1 MKISVNTKIA
11 SILKHNPAS
20 LDAIIS
26 LNRKFEKLRN
36 PILRKL
42 MAGRTSLAQAARIG
56 DVSVKDFFDTLA
68 PLGFESDENETEAA
82 EEKGTGIKPD
92 FIKNISPERI
102 HELDVRPLLSKDEDP
117 LQLIMKTIRALP
129 QDHVLKLINSFEP
142 TPLIALLE
150 KKGYVSYSEWADAT
164 TIYSFFYLSK
174 GEKKDDLSPA
184 FTTSSEEDFDRI
196 LNNFGNSKV
205 TINVRHLEMPQPM
218 LTILEELQKLPAE
231 KALFVYHKRIPVYL
245 IDELKEKNFDFRIKQ
260 ISTGEVEMLIWKG
273 K

>member
-68 PLGFESDENETEAA
+68 PLGFEANEKETETSQ
-82 EEKGTGIKPD
+82 EKRADIKPH
-92 FIKNISPERI
+92 FIQNIPPGHI

-150 KKGYVSYSEWADAT
+150 KKGYVSYSEWVDGT
-164 TIYSFFYLSK
+164 TIHTFFHLSK
-174 GEKKDDLSPA
+174 GEKSDDLSSPV
-184 FTTSSEEDFDRI
+184 TTSSEEDFDRV
-196 LNNFGNSKV
+196 LKNFGNNKV

-218 LTILEELQKLPAE
+218 LTILEELQKLPVE

-245 IDELKEKNFDFRIKQ
+245 IDELKEKRFDFRIKQ
-260 ISTGEVEMLIWKG
+260 ISTGEVEMLIWKE